1 MADEKL
7 KEDEKAA
14 MQKALKDASL
24 TEKDIL
30 RLAEGEDEW
39 GEATPVESE
48 DEMISAAASALEFV
62 EGLDSSESK
71 AVSISEGGAAAA
83 GFDSLLKRLESM
95 RGEIAALQRGVVG
108 IFAAQLLTFRGKVVD
123 LKTIISEDM
132 VEKLRMPMFKNVIE
146 STFVDIVDTE
156 FAALEK
162 ELVDKIVD
170 QTQERFKEFATTI
183 RESETELKATI
194 VQQQDIVR
202 SFMQSLEEEAFAS
215 GDTLKEKDQEI
226 RKLEQKI
233 IQLEKQ
239 LDEGRS
245 FEVAKEEMN
254 RQIVDFEAEI
264 SELRENL
271 FRKDTTIEERTNERD
286 KARIEIEE
294 LTIQLAES
302 KSELDVYKK
311 AESSKTKASPAAEAE
326 LKALESK
333 VELVEKALAD
343 KRKENET
350 LSAKIKEVER
360 SLSDANKE
368 KQAIE
373 KEASS
378 RLSEIE
384 SMQTKFSEVR
394 ELEQKVYDL
403 QNELKDAE
411 AKIPIVEMQREAFE
425 KATRLM
431 EKERDMAL
439 QMRDLAE
446 ERAKRYIKVLNIE
459 AHTKVLLLVDE
470 VGKMSFTDLGKALG
484 IPAGLAAKHAREL
497 AKLGVIKVENEMAIS
512 TLKDIE
518 ISEGVVKVD

>member
-1 MADEKL
+1 MAEKKLKDDEKI
-7 KEDEKAA
+7 KI
-14 MQKALKDASL
+14 QKALKDASL
-24 TEKDIL
+24 SEKDIL

-39 GEATPVESE
+39 GESTPVESG

-62 EGLDSSESK
+62 EGLDSLESK
-71 AVSISEGGAAAA
+71 AVAMTEGGEAAA
-83 GFDSLLKRLESM
+83 GFDSLLKKLAAM

-123 LKTIISEDM
+123 LKSIISEDM

-170 QTQERFKEFATTI
+170 QTQERFKEFAASI
-183 RESETELKATI
+183 RESETELRSTI

-226 RKLEQKI
+226 KKLEAKIRELQQK
-233 IQLEKQ
+233 

-254 RQIVDFEAEI
+254 RKIADFEAEI
-264 SELRENL
+264 SELQENL
-271 FRKDTTIEERTNERD
+271 FRKEAAIEERTTERD
-286 KARIEIEE
+286 TARAEIEE
-294 LTIQLAES
+294 IRIQLAES
-302 KSELDVYKK
+302 QSQLDVYKK
-311 AESSKTKASPAAEAE
+311 AETSKTTTSPAAEAE

-333 VELVEKALAD
+333 ITLVEQALTE
-343 KRKENET
+343 KRNENDT
-350 LSAKIKEVER
+350 LSGKVKELER
-360 SLSDANKE
+360 LIATAQKE
-368 KQAIE
+368 KESAE
-373 KEASS
+373 KEAKD
-378 RLSEIE
+378 RLTEIE
-384 SMQTKFSEVR
+384 SMQTKFSEVK
-394 ELEQKVYDL
+394 ELEERIYDL
-403 QNELKDAE
+403 ENELKAAE
-411 AKIPIVEMQREAFE
+411 AKVPIVEMQREAFE

-439 QMRDLAE
+439 EMRDLAE
-446 ERAKRYIKVLNIE
+446 ERAKRYITVLNIE
-459 AHTKVLLLVDE
+459 ANTKVLLMVDE
-470 VGKMSFTDLGKALG
+470 VGRMSFSDLGEALG

-497 AKLGVIKVENEMAIS
+497 AKLGVLKIEDEMAIS

-518 ISEGVVKVD
+518 IVEGEVKVE